1 MKKVISRVLVFL
13 LALLVFSVLP
23 VAALERGDQAPDF
36 TLKNLDDREVSLSD
50 YRGRIVLLKLA
61 TTWCP
66 TCKQQT
72 DDILRVGELLAEH
85 EVVVLEVFVQDSE
98 RMVRRYLRGKT
109 FPMTFEALMDNG
121 RAHRA
126 YNVYL
131 IPRMLILDR
140 DHRVY
145 HDGGQ
150 LFEEDLRRLVKEVAA
165 LPAGE

>member
-1 MKKVISRVLVFL
+1 MKKVVLRA
-13 LALLVFSVLP
+13 LAVLAVLLLVVSLP
-23 VAALERGDQAPDF
+23 AAALERGDQAPEF
-36 TLKNLDDREVSLSD
+36 TLKNLDGREVSLSD

-72 DDILRVGELLAEH
+72 DDILRAADLLVEH
-85 EVVVLEVFVQDSE
+85 DVVVLEVFVQDSE
-98 RMVRRYLRGKT
+98 RMVRRFLRGKT

-121 RAHRA
+121 QAHRA

-131 IPRMLILDR
+131 IPRMLVLDR
-140 DHRVY
+140 EHRVY

-150 LFEEDLRRLVKEVAA
+150 LFEEDLRRLVGEVAV
-165 LPAGE
+165 P